1 MLPRISYIYN
11 FINKSWFT
19 VSIYQDLN
27 IVLREGYCG
36 DNESDCGAITDAGV
50 VSAIN
55 AIAIASIVNTVE
67 FCIANN
73 IMT

>member
-1 MLPRISYIYN
+1 
-11 FINKSWFT
+11 
-19 VSIYQDLN
+19 LN

-36 DNESDCGAITDAGV
+36 DNEPDCGAITDAGI

-67 FCIANN
+67 FLHCK
-73 IMT
+73 